1 MSGADLPIW
10 KTRGM
15 SERKRGATAHAAL
28 VLLALGPASGYEL
41 KQRADSTL
49 RFFFASPAM
58 SQIYAELDR
67 LAAAGLVA
75 DRRERRGGDRET
87 RVFSLTAA
95 GRSELRRWL
104 ADDPLPATVFKSHL
118 AMRLVVGYLADPAR
132 MRADIATERERT
144 RVEREALEQV
154 ALGLDPAAPELGWA
168 RLVADWGL
176 RYFASMSEQ
185 LDALA
190 GELDRLVVDSGG

>member
-1 MSGADLPIW
+1 MVR
-10 KTRGM
+10 TR
-15 SERKRGATAHAAL
+15 KWGATAHAAL
-28 VLLALGPASGYEL
+28 VLLAFGPASGYEL
-41 KQRADSTL
+41 KQRGDSTL

-95 GRSELRRWL
+95 GRGELRRWL

-118 AMRLVVGYLADPAR
+118 AMRLVVGYAADPAR
-132 MRADIATERERT
+132 MRADVATERERT
-144 RVEREALEQV
+144 RVEREALQQV
-154 ALGLDPAAPELGWA
+154 AVGLDPAQPELAWA

-176 RYFASMSEQ
+176 QYFASMGEQ

-190 GELDRLVVDSGG
+190 GELDRLVGESAG

>member
-1 MSGADLPIW
+1 MVRPW
-10 KTRGM
+10 
-15 SERKRGATAHAAL
+15 GATAHAAL
-28 VLLALGPASGYEL
+28 VLLAFGPASGYEL

-58 SQIYAELDR
+58 SQVYAELDR

-75 DRRERRGGDRET
+75 GRRERRGGDRET

-104 ADDPLPATVFKSHL
+104 ADDPLPPTVFKSHL
-118 AMRLVVGYLADPAR
+118 ATRLVVGYLADPAR
-132 MRADIATERERT
+132 MRADVTTERERT
-144 RVEREALEQV
+144 RVEREALEKV
-154 ALGLDPAAPELGWA
+154 AIQLDPADPELGWA

-176 RYFASMSEQ
+176 RYFDSIIEQ
-185 LDALA
+185 LDSLA
-190 GELDRLVVDSGG
+190 GQVDRLVADSAD

>member
-1 MSGADLPIW
+1 MRRASLPIW
-10 KTRGM
+10 NTWAM
-15 SERKRGATAHAAL
+15 VRKWGATAHAAL
-28 VLLALGPASGYEL
+28 VLLAFGPASGYEL

-67 LAAAGLVA
+67 LARAGLVA
-75 DRRERRGGDRET
+75 DRRERRGGERET

-95 GRSELRRWL
+95 GRDELRRWL
-104 ADDPLPATVFKSHL
+104 ADDPLPAPVVKSHL
-118 AMRLVVGYLADPAR
+118 ATRLVVGYLADPAR
-132 MRADIATERERT
+132 MRTDISTERERT
-144 RVEREALEQV
+144 RVERQALEKV
-154 ALGLDPAAPELGWA
+154 AVELDPADPELGWA

-176 RYFASMSEQ
+176 RYFAAMIEQ

-190 GELDRLVVDSGG
+190 GELDRLVDDRAR